1 MTDITVTVNGRS
13 RPLDGVATHTTALD
27 WLRDCGLPG
36 SKEGCAEGE
45 CGACAMMIATAAL
58 R

>member
-27 WLRDCGLPG
+27 WLRD
-36 SKEGCAEGE
+36 
-45 CGACAMMIATAAL
+45 
-58 R
+58 